1 MWSLSPRLFKS
12 PERKQRLVKFQ
23 VEDGSVVGMEN
34 PQKTRRIHQLAQ
46 IGDDLTAT
54 LERPSKTYSSER
66 LISLTKLEKE
76 DKKEEDFWEL
86 KKVFQKMDLSDQI
99 LLYRSFRLLPAAC
112 CTLWRITRKRLDFR
126 TLHKDLGEESQKHLL
141 VHMMDHFKYAYF
153 VADKL
158 QENLNVLERAGV
170 KSLIS
175 VQHCELLMEENSVT
189 KVKASTHPAGGDS
202 AGSRMAQWPLHALP
216 KLMRNLRRLKAN
228 CEIQVHFIEHFQDL
242 ELLVLYGFISQTA
255 LTGIL
260 ERCHKLARLF
270 LRFDCDTLSLKF
282 IDKCSSL
289 RDLSLTTGLFAHQKD
304 LVMKLTALRLLELT
318 QCQTRYRLTLESLQ
332 FILNRRSDSVELIQI
347 DCKGFR
353 DPNWMMEVGL
363 DRCSRLRGLVLANC
377 YFCDREISRLSFPKV
392 QKYIALTNCHDI
404 KDYQLLDVVRNC
416 PGLNDIYLIDCPH
429 LSWKV
434 LQGIYRIRKSEN
446 LSYPITV
453 ILSQCSELRE
463 AYQSMYSNYWCFKL
477 SYLRI
482 ERVIQ
487 QCQPITDIQ
496 IFFNNSK

>member
-353 DPNWMMEVGL
+353 DPNWMME
-363 DRCSRLRGLVLANC
+363 
-377 YFCDREISRLSFPKV
+377 
-392 QKYIALTNCHDI
+392 
-404 KDYQLLDVVRNC
+404 DYQLLDVVRNC

>member
-1 MWSLSPRLFKS
+1 MWSLSPRLFKN
-12 PERKQRLVKFQ
+12 PERKQRLAKFQ
-23 VEDGSVVGMEN
+23 VEDGLVVEMDT
-34 PQKTRRIHQLAQ
+34 PQKTRRIHEVAQ

-54 LERPSKTYSSER
+54 LASPSKNYSSDR
-66 LISLTKLEKE
+66 SIPLTKLEKE

-86 KKVFQKMDLSDQI
+86 KQVFQKMDLSDQI
-99 LLYRSFRLLPAAC
+99 LLYRSFRLLPSAC

-126 TLHKDLGEESQKHLL
+126 TLHKDLSEESQKHLL
-141 VHMMDHFKYAYF
+141 VHMMDNFKYAYF

-170 KSLIS
+170 KSLVS
-175 VQHCELLMEENSVT
+175 VQHCELLREENSVT
-189 KVKASTHPAGGDS
+189 KVKAFSHPAGGDS

-216 KLMRNLRRLKAN
+216 KLMRNLRRLKAS

-282 IDKCSSL
+282 IDKCSNL

-304 LVMKLTALRLLELT
+304 LVLKLTALRLLELT
-318 QCQTRYRLTLESLQ
+318 QCQTRYRLTLECLQ
-332 FILNRRSDSVELIQI
+332 FILNRRNDSVELIQI
-347 DCKGFR
+347 DCKGFQ
-353 DPNWMMEVGL
+353 DPNWMREVGL

-377 YFCDREISRLSFPKV
+377 YFRDREIRWLSFPKV

-404 KDYQLLDVVRNC
+404 KDYQLLD
-416 PGLNDIYLIDCPH
+416 I

-434 LQGIYRIRKSEN
+434 LQGICRIRKSEN
-446 LSYPITV
+446 LNYPITV
-453 ILSQCSELRE
+453 ILNQCSELRQ

-487 QCQPITDIQ
+487 ECPPITDIQ
-496 IFFNNSK
+496 IYFNNSQ

>member
-12 PERKQRLVKFQ
+12 PERKERLVKFQ
-23 VEDGSVVGMEN
+23 VEDGSVVGMET
-34 PQKTRRIHQLAQ
+34 PQKTRRIHQAAQ

-54 LERPSKTYSSER
+54 LERPSKNYSSER
-66 LISLTKLEKE
+66 FISLTKLDKE

-86 KKVFQKMDLSDQI
+86 KKVFQKLDLSDQI

-126 TLHKDLGEESQKHLL
+126 ILHKDLGEESQKHLL

-189 KVKASTHPAGGDS
+189 KVKASSHPAGGDS

-347 DCKGFR
+347 DCKGFQ
-353 DPNWMMEVGL
+353 DPNWMME
-363 DRCSRLRGLVLANC
+363 
-377 YFCDREISRLSFPKV
+377 
-392 QKYIALTNCHDI
+392 
-404 KDYQLLDVVRNC
+404 DYQLLDVVRNC

>member
-189 KVKASTHPAGGDS
+189 KV
-202 AGSRMAQWPLHALP
+202 
-216 KLMRNLRRLKAN
+216 KAN